1 MGKYEIKDGVGI
13 IPEGVTEIG
22 FQAFYDCKDLISIT
36 IPKSVTE
43 IGALAFNGCTGLTS
57 IVVAEGNSVYDSRE
71 NCNAIIETATN
82 MLFIGCSSTI
92 IPEGVTSI
100 GKRAFDECTGLTNIV
115 IPEGVTRI
123 GTAAF
128 EECTGLTSIVIPEG
142 VTSIGEKAFY
152 GCTGLTSVVIPES
165 VTEIGDF
172 AFCGCS
178 GLTSIVIPEGVTRIG
193 SDAFLGCT
201 GLTSITIPKSVINIH
216 HRNPFQGCT
225 GLTSIVVEEGNEKY
239 ESCNANAIILKACE
253 DSYGSPVG
261 ASLMVGCANTVI
273 PQEVEEI
280 SYEAFAGSRVTE
292 IEIPDNVKSILHG
305 AFMDC
310 KELTR
315 VVIPDTVK
323 KIEYYTFRGC
333 VNLTHV
339 EIPWSVEEVES
350 GVFEDCTSLTD
361 LVYTESVNQIS
372 EAMYRGCTGL
382 TRIEIPAG
390 TTEIGDCAFYGCT
403 NLKEV
408 ILPVGVKKIG
418 EKAFKDCTSLE
429 SIKVPAKKGDYY
441 RKRLPET
448 LHHLIAEPQDE
459 FAVTIAAE
467 GCYMTEVTPICGTA
481 DVAGLTWSDVES
493 LPGKIVT
500 KCVISEEWDG
510 KFSLKVTGP
519 KKKVVYK
526 SDKFS
531 DFVMAY
537 DTDAILKNA
546 ALKSK
551 DIQQKAAQECEKRWA
566 VDAAEYAPGIYA
578 VACHKMKSW
587 KREFVIMDTEFTPGK
602 LFFAIDYGMT
612 GMMFD
617 FPTDADHIVYG
628 GKFIVLDDMQDPLCE
643 TETTYS
649 IMQKDEDG
657 IWSVLR
663 KF

>member
-1 MGKYEIKDGVGI
+1 M
-13 IPEGVTEIG
+13 
-22 FQAFYDCKDLISIT
+22 
-36 IPKSVTE
+36 
-43 IGALAFNGCTGLTS
+43 
-57 IVVAEGNSVYDSRE
+57 
-71 NCNAIIETATN
+71 
-82 MLFIGCSSTI
+82 
-92 IPEGVTSI
+92 
-100 GKRAFDECTGLTNIV
+100 
-115 IPEGVTRI
+115 
-123 GTAAF
+123 
-128 EECTGLTSIVIPEG
+128 
-142 VTSIGEKAFY
+142 
-152 GCTGLTSVVIPES
+152 
-165 VTEIGDF
+165 
-172 AFCGCS
+172 
-178 GLTSIVIPEGVTRIG
+178 
-193 SDAFLGCT
+193 
-201 GLTSITIPKSVINIH
+201 
-216 HRNPFQGCT
+216 
-225 GLTSIVVEEGNEKY
+225 
-239 ESCNANAIILKACE
+239 
-253 DSYGSPVG
+253 
-261 ASLMVGCANTVI
+261 
-273 PQEVEEI
+273 
-280 SYEAFAGSRVTE
+280 
-292 IEIPDNVKSILHG
+292 
-305 AFMDC
+305 
-310 KELTR
+310 
-315 VVIPDTVK
+315 
-323 KIEYYTFRGC
+323 
-333 VNLTHV
+333 THV
-339 EIPWSVEEVES
+339 EIPWSVEEVEA

-372 EAMYRGCTGL
+372 KAMYRGCTGL

-418 EKAFKDCTSLE
+418 EKVFEDCTSLE